1 MRFDAKHL
9 AAAAVRRG
17 HGEPR
22 ATPSKLQFLAAL
34 EHKFAMWRAI
44 LLHPRCVGKRGEVC
58 SPLFASV
65 CEPLHVS
72 GLRLVFMKRPLVPSS
87 YLRIIPMARM
97 AQGPNAGG
105 ILPCDLETLAH
116 NPLRN
121 LVLAVGIPHA
131 EAVLLFPRSE
141 PVR

>member
-1 MRFDAKHL
+1 MRFDVKHL

-34 EHKFAMWRAI
+34 EDELAIWRAI
-44 LLHPRCVGKRGEVC
+44 PLYPLCVGKRGEVC

-65 CEPLHVS
+65 CERLHVS
-72 GLRLVFMKRPLVPSS
+72 GLRLVFMKKPLVPSS

-105 ILPCDLETLAH
+105 ILPCDLEVLAH
-116 NPLRN
+116 NPLRD

-131 EAVLLFPRSE
+131 EAALLFPRSE
-141 PVR
+141 PIR